1 MGYDTYLIRK
11 KDLPCSEPRTYIWK
25 ETILWDG
32 GRTEIAD
39 YLTDCELRRCVES
52 NELLGEVHGL
62 LNREKLGSDND
73 WNKEQLSLL
82 TEVLETVQDDSESEY
97 ELQLSY

>member
-1 MGYDTYLIRK
+1 MLSCDTYLILK
-11 KDLPCSEPRTYIWK
+11 QNLSCSDPRTFIWK

-32 GRTEIAD
+32 KGSEIAYYLSD
-39 YLTDCELRRCVES
+39 YELRRCVES
-52 NELLGEVHGL
+52 NELLGEVQGL

-82 TEVLETVQDDSESEY
+82 SEVY
-97 ELQLSY
+97 

>member
-1 MGYDTYLIRK
+1 MGSDTYLIWK
-11 KDLPCSEPRTYIWK
+11 QNLAFSEPGTCIWK
-25 ETILWDG
+25 ETILWVRG
-32 GRTEIAD
+32 GSEIAD
-39 YLTDCELRRCVES
+39 YLTDCELRRCVEP
-52 NELLGEVHGL
+52 NELLGEVQGL